1 MKLTCRMVEND
12 SSFKAVPKNSTKSFR
27 TALRDD
33 GLRATLT
40 QSAENTVFKAETSI
54 LTGAFFIPKAN

>member
-12 SSFKAVPKNSTKSFR
+12 SSFKAVPKNSTKSFQ
-27 TALRDD
+27 TAVRDD
-33 GLRATLT
+33 GLQATVT